1 MRLVDGVVRQFCKL
15 PCCRRDAGG
24 VEKPPHSGAVPK
36 CLAVLQGHICPL
48 RTLVLAVQSPAF
60 RPVLAHLRALMAV
73 VIAGFSSGLEPGT
86 FLLLLPAS
94 KLHTAGEEV
103 SQSVR
108 NYRAR
113 AHVNIKPLV

>member
-1 MRLVDGVVRQFCKL
+1 
-15 PCCRRDAGG
+15 
-24 VEKPPHSGAVPK
+24 
-36 CLAVLQGHICPL
+36 
-48 RTLVLAVQSPAF
+48 
-60 RPVLAHLRALMAV
+60 MAV

>member
-1 MRLVDGVVRQFCKL
+1 M
-15 PCCRRDAGG
+15 
-24 VEKPPHSGAVPK
+24 EKPPHSGAVPK
-36 CLAVLQGHICPL
+36 FLTVLQGHICPL

-60 RPVLAHLRALMAV
+60 RPVLAHLRALMAA